1 MTHLFERPALEIICG
16 INRKFCMQFMKP
28 VFIKFFFKSRK
39 LKEVDKLSLM
49 IKKQL
54 QQILIQKYL
63 DKVNWGLDKILR
75 NFDKKFDPS
84 TICYDRSMNKLLKYY
99 LNIHSTNQPALK
111 NSIQLWS
118 KLFTRGCTC
127 INQKDTHLHVC
138 HYMSFQFCSNQQI
151 ISFSTQAKKH
161 YWYIFIAI

>member
-1 MTHLFERPALEIICG
+1 
-16 INRKFCMQFMKP
+16 MKP

-84 TICYDRSMNKLLKYY
+84 TICYDRSMNKLLINKYY

-111 NSIQLWS
+111 NSI
-118 KLFTRGCTC
+118 
-127 INQKDTHLHVC
+127 
-138 HYMSFQFCSNQQI
+138 
-151 ISFSTQAKKH
+151 
-161 YWYIFIAI
+161 